1 MAIPSKRLPRR
12 GEIWFV
18 KLHVDPPDKGLRP
31 VLIVSV
37 DARNQHERADTVLA
51 VPLTTS
57 VHKEV
62 PTHILFTSA
71 ETGLSSDSAAR
82 AEDVTV
88 IRKDNLVE
96 PRLRLRQIG
105 SARICQLGQAIQVA
119 LGCAP

>member
-1 MAIPSKRLPRR
+1 MSTQRKRLPRR

-51 VPLTTS
+51 IPLTTS
-57 VHKEV
+57 IHKKV
-62 PTHILFTSA
+62 PTHVYLTSA
-71 ETGLSSDSAAR
+71 ETGLTSDSAAR

-88 IRKDNLVE
+88 ILKANLME
-96 PRLRLRQIG
+96 PRSKLRQLG
-105 SARICQLGQAIQVA
+105 NMRICQIGKALQVDI
-119 LGCAP
+119 GCAI

>member
-51 VPLTTS
+51 IPLTTS

-62 PTHILFTSA
+62 PTPILFPSA
-71 ETGLSSDSAAR
+71 ETGLGSDSAAR

-96 PRLRLRQIG
+96 PRSRLRQIG

>member
-1 MAIPSKRLPRR
+1 MAIPTKRLPRR

-37 DARNQHERADTVLA
+37 DARNQHERSDTVLA
-51 VPLTTS
+51 IPLTTS
-57 VHKEV
+57 IHKNV
-62 PTHILFTSA
+62 PTHIHFTSA

-82 AEDVTV
+82 AEDMTV

-96 PRLRLRQIG
+96 PRSRLRQIG
-105 SARICQLGQAIQVA
+105 SARICQLGQAVQVA
-119 LGCAP
+119 IGCAT

>member
-18 KLHVDPPDKGLRP
+18 KLHVDPPDKRLRP

-37 DARNQHERADTVLA
+37 DARNQHERSDTVLA
-51 VPLTTS
+51 IPLTTS
-57 VHKEV
+57 IHRDV
-62 PTHILFTSA
+62 PTHVLFTAA

-88 IRKDNLVE
+88 IRKANLVE
-96 PRLRLRQIG
+96 PRSRLRQIG
-105 SARICQLGQAIQVA
+105 STRIQIQ
-119 LGCAP
+119 